1 MPMTRNEV
9 IDRLKEIL
17 LAADER
23 NRPLIENCT
32 EQSNLITD
40 FGFSSVN
47 MLYMVIAVEE
57 VFQIRFDNVSVTD
70 FETLGDVVNFIEQK
84 LQ

>member
-1 MPMTRNEV
+1 MTRNEV